1 MTCACCAMT
10 PADTRAMN
18 AAELARDARGERWA
32 LFGLGLPA
40 LAFVALV
47 VLVPVAWLFLLSFQD
62 NNGAWS
68 LANYRRLIVQ
78 PAYGRI
84 LFASFEISLLV
95 TAICTVLGYALA
107 YLLTQMP
114 PRRAGLMM
122 VGVLMPFW
130 TSILVRT
137 YAWLVLLQRDGLIN
151 LWGMRLGLWHKPLTL
166 VYNMEGTVVGLVH
179 IMLPFLVLPLYGSM
193 RAIERDYVRAA
204 ANLGAGPARVF
215 WHVFLPL
222 SRPGLLA
229 GATITF
235 ILCLGSYVTP
245 AVLGGGRV
253 VMAANQVASDIELY
267 FSWGPAAAFGV
278 VLLAVTALLLFLASR
293 FARLDRLFGGSA

>member
-1 MTCACCAMT
+1 MTRPD
-10 PADTRAMN
+10 PAGTNARA
-18 AAELARDARGERWA
+18 LARDERGERWM

-40 LAFVALV
+40 VALV
-47 VLVPVAWLFLLSFQD
+47 SIVVLAPLAWLFLLSFQTD
-62 NNGAWS
+62 SGAWS

-84 LFASFEISLLV
+84 LLASLEISLLV

-107 YLLTQMP
+107 YLLSQLP
-114 PRRAGLMM
+114 PRRAGLLM

-137 YAWLVLLQRDGLIN
+137 YAWLVLLQRDGLVN
-151 LWGMRLGLWHKPLTL
+151 LWGIRLGLWEKPLVL
-166 VYNMEGTVVGLVH
+166 VYNMQGTIIGLVH

-204 ANLGAGPARVF
+204 ANLGARPAEVF
-215 WHVFLPL
+215 WYVFLPL

-278 VLLAVTALLLFLASR
+278 VLLACAGALLFIASR
-293 FARLDRLFGGSA
+293 FARLDRLFGGGA